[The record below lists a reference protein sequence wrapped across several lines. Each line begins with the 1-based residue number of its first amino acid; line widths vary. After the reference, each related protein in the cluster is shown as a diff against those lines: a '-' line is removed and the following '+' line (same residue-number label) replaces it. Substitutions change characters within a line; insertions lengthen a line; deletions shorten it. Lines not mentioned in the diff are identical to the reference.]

1 MAAERRGQM
10 ATDETGDPIDRT
22 GADPAA
28 STPSTRTVGG
38 TRAGW
43 MDSGFKWLAYAAGT
57 LLIVVVALIFTQ
69 LVVQAVPS
77 LGHNRV
83 SFLTSSEWNTTD
95 PTDLRFG
102 IVELLKI
109 TVMSSVLA
117 LLLAVP
123 VAVGIAVFLV
133 QYVPPRLARP
143 FAATIDLLAAVP
155 SIVFGLWGFYVLAPW
170 LVPAQQW
177 LNRHLGFIFLFRTGN
192 VEIGLGATV
201 FTAGIVLAIMILP
214 IVTSITR
221 EALRRT
227 PVSQQEAALA
237 LGATKWEVIRLTVLP
252 YGRSSIV
259 AGAMLAL
266 GRALGE
272 TIAVLVILNAAT
284 RNSTWSL
291 FDSGYTFAS
300 KIASAATEFSNPDS
314 RGAYIAAGLV
324 LFLLTF
330 VVNAV
335 ARWIG
340 GGRVNR

>member
-1 MAAERRGQM
+1 MAIDERKQPGRGEVMTTDTAAATPAAPM
-10 ATDETGDPIDRT
+10 ATL
-22 GADPAA
+22 
-28 STPSTRTVGG
+28 GG
-38 TRAGW
+38 GLR
-43 MDSGFKWLAYAAGT
+43 SGSMEKAFKRLTYAAGI
-57 LLIVVVALIFTQ
+57 LLIVVIAMIFTQ
-69 LVVQAVPS
+69 LVVQAFPS
-77 LGHNRV
+77 LAKNRAD
-83 SFLTSSEWNTTD
+83 FLTSSQWQTTD
-95 PTDLRFG
+95 PSDMAFG

-109 TVMSSVLA
+109 TVMSSVMA
-117 LLLAVP
+117 LVLAVP
-123 VAVGIAVFLV
+123 VAVGIATFLV
-133 QYVPPRLARP
+133 QYVPSRLGRGLGAV
-143 FAATIDLLAAVP
+143 IDLLAAVP
-155 SIVFGLWGFYVLAPW
+155 SIIFGLWGFFVLAPW
-170 LVPAQQW
+170 LVPAQEW
-177 LNRHLGFIFLFRTGN
+177 LHRNLGFLFLFKTGN
-192 VEIGLGATV
+192 VEISLGATV

-214 IVTSITR
+214 IITSITR
-221 EALRRT
+221 EALRQT

-284 RNSTWSL
+284 SKATWSL

-300 KIASAATEFSNPDS
+300 KIASAANEFSNPDS

-340 GGRVNR
+340 GGRVNG